1 MQTAAHS
8 WTPLIVLHALL
19 ALTALLLGAQLLW
32 RRKGSTAHRRFGWVW
47 VLLMAAVALS
57 SFGIYREHFSWIHGL
72 SVLTLA
78 SLCHGVWRARR
89 HQVHHHRWTM
99 LSLFFG
105 ALVVTG
111 LFTLLPQ
118 RLLGQALWAAVAGSD
133 AVHAPAAEASP
144 GGR

>member
-1 MQTAAHS
+1 MQTAAHP
-8 WTPLIVLHALL
+8 WTPLIVLHAAL

-32 RRKGSTAHRRFGWVW
+32 RRKGSTAHRRFGWLW
-47 VLLMAAVALS
+47 VLLMAGVALS
-57 SFGIYREHFSWIHGL
+57 SFGIYRERFSWIHAL

-118 RLLGQALWAAVAGSD
+118 RLIGQALWAAVAGPGWADS
-133 AVHAPAAEASP
+133 PAAARLP
-144 GGR
+144 QGQ